1 MVSWYSRLKSV
12 DITWY
17 SLAANAISACSR
29 NRYRRPEGS
38 ELVLFGLRELAMLF
52 GRGVLDLL
60 EVVVEPL
67 RQVNVV
73 LLEDRGVPDPHDVRV
88 FHGLVEATD
97 AIGERHIRANGG
109 RERGEERMNSR
120 TALFRS

>member
-1 MVSWYSRLKSV
+1 
-12 DITWY
+12 
-17 SLAANAISACSR
+17 
-29 NRYRRPEGS
+29 
-38 ELVLFGLRELAMLF
+38 MLF

-60 EVVVEPL
+60 EVVVEL
-67 RQVNVV
+67 LQQVNVV
-73 LLEDRGVPDPHDVRV
+73 LEDRGVPDPHDVRV